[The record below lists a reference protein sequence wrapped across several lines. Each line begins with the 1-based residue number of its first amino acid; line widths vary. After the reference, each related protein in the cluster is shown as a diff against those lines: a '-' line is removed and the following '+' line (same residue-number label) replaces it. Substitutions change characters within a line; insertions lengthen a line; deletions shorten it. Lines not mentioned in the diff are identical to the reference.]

1 MLYSTISHS
10 DTITNSI
17 SGKTCTTTGDTCKTP
32 DVIYAA
38 ECTFHNKLD
47 IGPTSQPLN
56 MRFNGH
62 HSDAK
67 IKPTACELAHHF
79 HHNTCNKDLR
89 FKYCRTML
97 LGQNIIESFGRSL
110 DHEVRLEGT

>member
-1 MLYSTISHS
+1 MSHS

-17 SGKTCTTTGDTCKTP
+17 FGKTCTTTGGTCETP

-47 IGPTSQPLN
+47 IGHTSQPLN

-79 HHNTCNKDLR
+79 HHNTCDFNKDLR
-89 FKYCRTML
+89 FICCRTML

-110 DHEVRLEGT
+110 DHKVRLEGT